1 MAKLPYSYI
10 PEEIKKETAAEESQ
24 NSGSRGQGQKQTPP
38 AGGGKPAKG
47 PFKRKRAG
55 VTLTRDE
62 VRQIKKGRKKL
73 RKELKARGI
82 RNRQEFELVAG
93 SMGLYF
99 DKGGGFLLWLLHGR
113 ALWALAG
120 ALLALLAAFFLM
132 SLVSQMRG
140 YFTINLSSGM
150 FREGFVLSETEDFQ
164 VKTVNLTCE
173 PAVDVPCISITQ
185 IPEDVDEYEGT
196 HNADYFAYTF
206 FLRNEGDTTV
216 DYVWQLELNDE
227 AKNLRSAAWVMVF
240 EDGNMAFYAQPNEA
254 GKAEALPALNDYSR
268 GYTSAPLMDYALYP
282 DQQYEVIRSR
292 GPINY
297 YRLIPLPFASESTV
311 ASGYQKTVA
320 PQEVHKYTV
329 VIWLEGDDPDCTNDL
344 VGGHLGLDLQF
355 RLVSEGLEAD
365 SEETGKSWWQSV
377 WDNLKWMN

>member
-1 MAKLPYSYI
+1 MAKIPYSYI
-10 PEEIKKETAAEESQ
+10 PEDIKKETAAEEPKK
-24 NSGSRGQGQKQTPP
+24 SGPREQGQKQAPP
-38 AGGGKPAKG
+38 ASGKPANG

-55 VTLTRDE
+55 LTLSRDE
-62 VRQIKKGRKKL
+62 VREIKKGRKKL
-73 RKELKARGI
+73 RREMKARGI
-82 RNRQEFELVAG
+82 RSRQEFELVAG

-120 ALLALLAAFFLM
+120 ALVALLAAFFLM

-173 PAVDVPCISITQ
+173 PAVDVPCISIAQ
-185 IPEDVDEYEGT
+185 IPEDVDAYEGT

-216 DYVWQLELNDE
+216 DYAWQLELNDE

-240 EDGNMAFYAQPNEA
+240 EDGNMAFYAQPNEN
-254 GKAEALPALNDYSR
+254 GKPEALPAFDDNSR
-268 GYTSAPLMDYALYP
+268 GYTTAPLMDRALNP

-292 GPINY
+292 GPVNY
-297 YRLIPLPFASESTV
+297 YRLIPLPFASESAVT
-311 ASGYQKTVA
+311 SGYQKTVA
-320 PQEVHKYTV
+320 PQDVHKYTV

-355 RLVSEGLEAD
+355 RLVSEGLEAS
-365 SEETGKSWWQSV
+365 SEETGKSFWQSI
-377 WDNLKWMN
+377 WNNLKWMN